1 MFKDCSAG
9 GSAPTVQCSSV
20 KCATC
25 RHHFGNSAN
34 NVKHKFVMAEILAAL
49 LPVLL
54 HPSLCVNAAVT
65 THVDSVAALAS
76 LVRGNSKSTD
86 LAHTAMIYHCIPA
99 ASQASAWFEWVP
111 SLSNPADGGSRVGT
125 QCRLAA
131 EMSMP
136 LTENGSWNESSA
148 VSSHIIL
155 GVAMGVGS
163 NGKGR
168 SSQTLSESVSE
179 SRGGGS
185 ALACSL
191 WFIRSSARALSLPIV
206 NPT

>member
-1 MFKDCSAG
+1 M
-9 GSAPTVQCSSV
+9 
-20 KCATC
+20 
-25 RHHFGNSAN
+25 
-34 NVKHKFVMAEILAAL
+34 
-49 LPVLL
+49 
-54 HPSLCVNAAVT
+54 
-65 THVDSVAALAS
+65 
-76 LVRGNSKSTD
+76 
-86 LAHTAMIYHCIPA
+86 
-99 ASQASAWFEWVP
+99 
-111 SLSNPADGGSRVGT
+111 SNLADGGSRVGT

-136 LTENGSWNESSA
+136 ITENGSTNGCPLEQRNAWNESSSE
-148 VSSHIIL
+148 SSHIIL
-155 GVAMGVGS
+155 GVPMGVRS